1 MTADTSSAIR
11 SFGRRIADVAAERP
25 DDVAVVFAATDGTEQ
40 PITWAELDRRANQI
54 ARAFEERMAADTRG
68 EDDIAPERFVV
79 IALPNSLEH
88 LFSAI
93 AAWRLGACVLPLRS
107 DLPQWERE
115 RLVALARPA
124 LAVGDW
130 DVRRVPALSHADVR
144 ATTSYDTAP
153 VPDRVADP
161 AMAVASGGS
170 TGSPKLIVDTEPGI
184 YDPDASA
191 YQTAAAMGGARV
203 QVQLVPAPLY
213 HTNGFR
219 LAHATLH
226 RGERIVLMERFDAAR
241 AVDLIERHSVTTV
254 TMAPTML
261 LRIARLP
268 AFDPHRL
275 DSLQSVLQGAAPC
288 PPWLVRWWIDRVGAE
303 RFFIAYGA
311 SERVGITFIRGDA
324 WLEHPGSVGKGLRAD
339 VRILDEQRR
348 DVPAGVV
355 GEVFLRPHERDA
367 DPDLYRGAPPAP
379 HTDDGFVSVG
389 DLGWLDDDGY
399 LYIADRRA
407 DMIVTGGA
415 NVFPAEVE
423 AAMSEHPSVA
433 DVAVVGVPDDE
444 WGRYVH
450 AVVQPV
456 DVDAPPSPEELRAH
470 CRARLAP
477 YKVPKAFTFVDALP
491 RTDAGKLNRSAL
503 ADALSSISPS

>member
-1 MTADTSSAIR
+1 MTANTSSAIR
-11 SFGRRIADVAAERP
+11 SFGRRIADLADERA
-25 DDVAVVFAATDGTEQ
+25 DDVAVVFAATDGTERA
-40 PITWAELDRRANQI
+40 ITWSELDARANQI
-54 ARAFEERMAADTRG
+54 ARAFEERMAADTRSG
-68 EDDIAPERFVV
+68 EELAPERFVV
-79 IALPNSLEH
+79 IALPNSPEH
-88 LFSAI
+88 LFCAI
-93 AAWRLGACVLPLRS
+93 AAWRLGACVLPLRW
-107 DLPQWERE
+107 DLPEWERD

-124 LAVGDW
+124 LVVGDW
-130 DVRRVPALSHADVR
+130 DVAPVPAMSRTDVGT
-144 ATTSYDTAP
+144 TTSYDAGV

-161 AMAVASGGS
+161 AQAVASGGS
-170 TGSPKLIVDTEPGI
+170 TGSPKLIVDTEPGL
-184 YDPDASA
+184 YDPDAST
-191 YQTAAAMGGARV
+191 YQTAAAMGGDRV

-226 RGERIVLMERFDAAR
+226 RGERIVLMARFDAAR
-241 AVDLIERHSVTTV
+241 AVDLIERHGVTTV

-268 AFDPHRL
+268 ELDPHRL

-339 VRILDEQRR
+339 IRVLDEHRR

-355 GEVFLRPHERDA
+355 GEVFLRPHDRDA

-379 HTDDGFVSVG
+379 HTVDGFVSVG
-389 DLGWLDDDGY
+389 DLGWLDEDGY

-423 AAMSEHPSVA
+423 AAMLEHPGVA
-433 DVAVVGVPDDE
+433 DVAVVGVHDDE
-444 WGRYVH
+444 WGQHVH
-450 AVVQPV
+450 AVVQPA
-456 DVDAPPSPEELRAH
+456 DVDAPPSADDLRVH

-477 YKVPKAFTFVDALP
+477 YKVPKAFTLMDTLP
-491 RTDAGKLNRSAL
+491 RTEAGKLNRSAL
-503 ADALSSISPS
+503 ADALQPTTD